1 MKKECVY
8 AYSVESGHN
17 TRSVTNWNIWQQW
30 YAVHGEQKK
39 PTNMPVSEWTV
50 VVRNE
55 FDAFLHS
62 KLAKDN
68 FDNPEAHE
76 EALEEQITWFWQ
88 HHDTFIEQSIA
99 KGNGTKM
106 VTKILRPIV
115 QMANRVYRETGFH
128 IGGYAWHPDVGASI
142 FVGTKTLEKVKSTNG
157 TQMLAQANDIGSCR
171 FSVAK
176 LVERKVEAELAE
188 LYRHCIVKKE
198 SRDRHRAIL
207 PRVFA
212 YDMNRVF
219 ENEEGGVPKL
229 TFSNFVECAWK
240 HQVRVKN
247 WPAGVP
253 FLNIGVMSKKGYMA
267 GVDMLNKYKAGD
279 LNKICG
285 PRIQQIEEAVSGEDI
300 HNNLLYFEIER
311 WTDEERKL
319 GVHQLSTIPVV
330 SDTENN
336 TVAFVAHSS
345 SYRIRVG
352 DAEPEHAV
360 EHDAGT
366 TTKDSGAL
374 ALFAS
379 DSDDDDTPQQHID
392 DPGPSRRSND
402 QGRSAW

>member
-1 MKKECVY
+1 MAK
-8 AYSVESGHN
+8 
-17 TRSVTNWNIWQQW
+17 
-30 YAVHGEQKK
+30 
-39 PTNMPVSEWTV
+39 
-50 VVRNE
+50 
-55 FDAFLHS
+55 FDS
-62 KLAKDN
+62 CSDSN
-68 FDNPEAHE
+68 
-76 EALEEQITWFWQ
+76 
-88 HHDTFIEQSIA
+88 SI
-99 KGNGTKM
+99 
-106 VTKILRPIV
+106 VL
-115 QMANRVYRETGFH
+115 
-128 IGGYAWHPDVGASI
+128 D
-142 FVGTKTLEKVKSTNG
+142 
-157 TQMLAQANDIGSCR
+157 
-171 FSVAK
+171 
-176 LVERKVEAELAE
+176 
-188 LYRHCIVKKE
+188 
-198 SRDRHRAIL
+198 
-207 PRVFA
+207 
-212 YDMNRVF
+212 RVF

-229 TFSNFVECAWK
+229 TFSNFVERAWK

-253 FLNIGVMSKKGYMA
+253 FLNIGVMSKKGYVV

-311 WTDEERKL
+311 WTDGVLHYSYLFSWLVTLSLEERKL

-336 TVAFVAHSS
+336 TVASVAHSS

-366 TTKDSGAL
+366 TTKDSGTL

-402 QGRSAW
+402 QGRSAWVKPLKSVAAGAQRQVLPRPRPFTVNYTKRPSVA